1 MRLHSKLSSK
11 SFQHHVVV
19 WVTSMAVIT
28 ILSFAASS
36 VFASSEPPDVFMAGS
51 GLPAIS
57 SLNCE
62 NVTLRPELSQLSE
75 SDPIMVAGV
84 ILCPFCVP
92 VCAVD
97 PTAIA
102 CVLCLATFCG
112 IIPI

>member
-62 NVTLRPELSQLSE
+62 NVTLGPELSRLSE
-75 SDPIMVAGV
+75 SAPIIVAGMV
-84 ILCPFCVP
+84 ICPLCPP
-92 VCAVD
+92 ICAVD

-102 CVLCLATFCG
+102 CKLCWAACG
-112 IIPI
+112 VNPL